1 MVNEVAEIV
10 EQAAGT
16 HGWLWRLR
24 LAQAR
29 AELALAR
36 GDAEDALRLV
46 EHAIAQSQARGRVKY
61 HAFGLETRARALNI
75 LGRKHAAIA
84 EARSA
89 VELIR
94 PIESPALFLRAAA
107 ALLDL
112 DGDDTLLAEARR
124 AAQGIASALPNDELR
139 RRFLAAEPVRRVGQL
154 ESTS

>member
-1 MVNEVAEIV
+1 
-10 EQAAGT
+10 
-16 HGWLWRLR
+16 
-24 LAQAR
+24 
-29 AELALAR
+29 
-36 GDAEDALRLV
+36 
-46 EHAIAQSQARGRVKY
+46 VKY

-107 ALLDL
+107 VLLDL

-139 RRFLAAEPVRRVGQL
+139 RRFLAAEPVRRVRQL